1 MEDYFILLNSL
12 LTKKEIEKKVK
23 KLFSFFV
30 NNEKE
35 NNYINNNNNNNKYN
49 IYKDFENIF
58 NFKYSLISSK
68 EINDNTKFMYLLLRS
83 YYQNEFYIK
92 RKFVLSKFIDEEK
105 DLIKFEYKL
114 NNSRLD
120 LLKIDK
126 IRNISIAY
134 EIKTAF
140 DSFTRL
146 KSQLLDYSTFFDYV
160 YIITSLSHKN
170 EFDSF
175 LYENKV
181 LNHVGVI
188 FYDEKR
194 KSTTFKKIKEAN
206 KSPLLNKK
214 ELINFFNDKELK
226 IIFNSL
232 NKEEIINSFDIDVIN
247 NLFKKSLINKYSLK
261 SEELFKECKKLK

>member
-1 MEDYFILLNSL
+1 MEDNFILLNSL

-35 NNYINNNNNNNKYN
+35 NNYINNNKYN
-49 IYKDFENIF
+49 IYTDFENIF

-68 EINDNTKFMYLLLRS
+68 EINDNTKFMFLLLKS

-126 IRNISIAY
+126 IKNISLAY

-146 KSQLLDYSTFFDYV
+146 KSQLLDYSFLFDYV

-170 EFDSF
+170 ELDSF
-175 LYENKV
+175 LYENKI

-194 KSTTFKKIKEAN
+194 KSTTFKKIKDAN

-226 IIFNSL
+226 RNFNSL

-247 NLFKKSLINKYSLK
+247 NLFKKSLINKYFLK
-261 SEELFKECKKLK
+261 SDELFKECKKLK